1 MDNLNQAYVTNIHA
15 GHVAKVAMWSVGN
28 GHGQAEVVELI
39 DVKHAVS
46 RCPVRGRSKP
56 GFLRTNR

>member
-1 MDNLNQAYVTNIHA
+1 MDNLNQAYVTKIHA
-15 GHVAKVAMWSVGN
+15 GHVTKVAMWSVGN

-46 RCPVRGRSKP
+46 RRPVR
-56 GFLRTNR
+56 